1 MSDSAVHEELEEL
14 DQENTVGY
22 FSIARKQ
29 KSIVFSKIEMRSNFT
44 LKGEFEH
51 TRSAIQ
57 TKKGYKLSFISSLVS
72 QDQTLGCKRKGK
84 TRKGRPRKSVAQ
96 VCFSILFTNRNLTK
110 HGIKRGF
117 MANDGC
123 DHIALTKCCFSDVF
137 LTACYAYLGSP
148 DLQSLNFNFN
158 YYTKK
163 ATSKIWS
170 YCHWSLVFAFCP
182 PF

>member
-1 MSDSAVHEELEEL
+1 MSDSAVNEELEEL

-72 QDQTLGCKRKGK
+72 QDQTVGCKRKGK

-110 HGIKRGF
+110 HGWNAVLWRTMGAITSRWR
-117 MANDGC
+117 
-123 DHIALTKCCFSDVF
+123 SVVF
-137 LTACYAYLGSP
+137 LTCFWPHAMITWAVLT
-148 DLQSLNFNFN
+148 N
-158 YYTKK
+158 K
-163 ATSKIWS
+163 
-170 YCHWSLVFAFCP
+170 V
-182 PF
+182 